1 MTTGG
6 KKKKQGIRTQ
16 STDRGGAVTLP
27 FGVLFIAW
35 GFMLLLGISLQTASS
50 SLNLFKNMAIG
61 LGGGLYP
68 AIPIAVIWFGSLLC
82 VSAKRRVS
90 MYAFSICFLLLLCLQ
105 ALMTLLLRINDR
117 EYPDLMSYI
126 RNLNY
131 LRNAIAP
138 ESMWE
143 YISASY
149 NRYYGRFAGNAFFPG
164 GGALGML
171 FAWPLHLAFG
181 NVGAAVMLFILI
193 AALILALLR
202 LSPVRIIE
210 SLSAAARKRHP
221 AGKGDAVPTGVKM
234 QTDPGSARQEPV
246 PETYPDDDGDMTYR
260 KPQPVWPSQT
270 LELFPELNPAP
281 EPGFI
286 AQPSAGMLEDEPQV
300 SFVKAT
306 AEPVM
311 PRQIVQ
317 QATPAYQVGNRIKET
332 PSVKMPVM
340 TPGKQA
346 EAKPAQ
352 QPAPLKEQPATARQT
367 PEKSERPAVPE
378 KEIRTPE
385 PVADPVFPHKNT
397 ALTREK
403 PASEEGIQPAVQLSG
418 ERVSVTRR
426 ADPII
431 KKSLDGMAKPAE
443 VKQIKL
449 AIDDYEMPPVRLLI
463 EPPES
468 ELPDTTAE
476 DLARADKL
484 IETLKSFSIPA
495 YVHDITHGPTVTRFA
510 IRLSEG
516 VNVSRLRSVMDNLTI
531 ELKAKGEIRAE
542 MPIPGTS
549 FVGLEV
555 SNDRTA
561 KVYLRDVLSSQR
573 MMDTTS
579 PTAVALGKDIT
590 GTPIVCELMDMP
602 HLLIAGATG
611 SGKSVCINSIICSM
625 LYRASPR
632 NVRMVMID
640 PKFVE
645 LQPYN
650 DVPHL
655 LMPVITDPKKT
666 AAALDYICRLMDERY
681 QILVDAGV
689 RNLDAYN
696 RKLGPDEDPLPRIIV
711 IVDEMADLMTTSGKL
726 IEDHIKRITAKA
738 RAAGIC
744 LIMATQRP
752 SVNIIT
758 GVIKANIP
766 GRIAFRVSSSFDS
779 KTILDEVGAEK
790 LLGYGDMLY
799 RSSAREPIRIQ
810 GCFVTDKDVE
820 QTAQYIRSR
829 NKAEYNLDMMEY
841 VEKAD
846 QPEYSGAEEG
856 AEGTDAEF
864 DELLPQAIEMAV
876 EAGQMSISMLQRVLR
891 VGYARSGRL
900 IDEMA
905 RRGIISGNEG
915 TKPRKTLITREQYMA
930 DYEQGNSDM
939 PH

>member
-1 MTTGG
+1 MTTAG
-6 KKKKQGIRTQ
+6 KKRKQGTRTQ

-27 FGVLFIAW
+27 LGVLLVAW

-50 SLNLFKNMAIG
+50 SLNLFKSMAIG

-68 AIPIAVIWFGSLLC
+68 AVPLAVIWFGSLLC

-90 MYAFSICFLLLLCLQ
+90 MYAFFICFLLLLCLQ

-131 LRNAIAP
+131 FRNAIAP

-143 YISASY
+143 YIAAAY

-171 FAWPLHLAFG
+171 LAWPLHLALG
-181 NVGAAVMLFILI
+181 NVGAAVTLFFLI

-202 LSPVRIIE
+202 LSPVRILE
-210 SLSAAARKRHP
+210 SLSAAGKRQP
-221 AGKGDAVPTGVKM
+221 GGKADAVPTGAKG
-234 QTDPGSARQEPV
+234 QTDPGSARQEAV
-246 PETYPDDDGDMTYR
+246 PETYPADGDDMIFR
-260 KPQPVWPSQT
+260 EPQPVWPSQT
-270 LELFPELNPAP
+270 YEPIPELRPAP

-286 AQPSAGMLEDEPQV
+286 AQPSASMLADEPQAA
-300 SFVKAT
+300 FVNAT

-311 PRQIVQ
+311 PRKIAQ
-317 QATPAYQVGNRIKET
+317 QAAPHYQGGNRIKET
-332 PSVKMPVM
+332 PPVQPPVM
-340 TPGKQA
+340 VPESKA
-346 EAKPAQ
+346 EAKPKPQ
-352 QPAPLKEQPATARQT
+352 SAPLKEQPAAARQT
-367 PEKSERPAVPE
+367 PKESERPAVPE
-378 KEIRTPE
+378 KEVRTPE
-385 PVADPVFPHKNT
+385 PAADPVIPQKST
-397 ALTREK
+397 AGTREK
-403 PASEEGIQPAVQLSG
+403 PAIEEGIQPAVQLSG

-426 ADPII
+426 TEPVNR
-431 KKSLDGMAKPAE
+431 KSLDGMAKPAE

-449 AIDDYEMPPVRLLI
+449 AIDDYEMPPVRLLT

-555 SNDRTA
+555 SNDRTT

-573 MMDTTS
+573 MMETTS

-666 AAALDYICRLMDERY
+666 AAALEYICRLMDERY

-799 RSSAREPIRIQ
+799 RSTAREPIRIQ

-846 QPEYSGAEEG
+846 QPEYSGAEES

-915 TKPRKTLITREQYMA
+915 TKPRKTLITREQYLSE
-930 DYEQGNSDM
+930 YEQDNSAV